1 MSATKEHYH
10 DQIERSSRLYDV
22 LELEK
27 LSGTELHDLADILG
41 IDPEIKSKQGKIY
54 AILNVQSTTPAMS
67 GDNINSEV
75 SPPCKGGE
83 CDSPRDERGG
93 KNQKPAT
100 SNQQQA

>member
-41 IDPEIKSKQGKIY
+41 IDPEIKSKQLKIR
-54 AILNVQSTTPAMS
+54 ARLDKQATTPAMS
-67 GDNINSEV
+67 GDEMNSEV
-75 SPPCKGGE
+75 SPSCKGGE
-83 CDSPRDERGG
+83 CESQREERGG
-93 KNQKPAT
+93 KYKKPAT